1 MAIKNDDRI
10 IELKKQIETK
20 RKQLSEKTSRFSP
33 ETNCILEFKGT
44 TYNLNICSAE
54 MLTLLLVELNM
65 YVMSAADLGITLP
78 VISGYPIEM
87 WMTDIK
93 NKISALSVKQEDS
106 NLKKMEAKLDKLL
119 SDDKKTELELD
130 EIASLLG

>member
-1 MAIKNDDRI
+1 MNTNNDNRI

-65 YVMSAADLGITLP
+65 YLMSAADLGITLP

-93 NKISALSVKQEDS
+93 NKISVLSVKQEES
-106 NLKKMEAKLDKLL
+106 NLKKMEVKLDKLL

>member
-1 MAIKNDDRI
+1 MNTNNDNRI

-65 YVMSAADLGITLP
+65 YVMSAADLGITPP

-93 NKISALSVKQEDS
+93 NKISVLSVKQEDS
-106 NLKKMEAKLDKLL
+106 NLKKMEVKLDKLL

>member
-1 MAIKNDDRI
+1 MNANNDNRI

-20 RKQLSEKTSRFSP
+20 RKQLSEKTNRFSP

-44 TYNLNICSAE
+44 TYNINACSAE

-65 YVMSAADLGITLP
+65 YIMSAADLGVALP
-78 VISGYPIEM
+78 VLSGYPIEI

-93 NKISALSVKQEDS
+93 NKISVLSVKQEES
-106 NLKKMEAKLDKLL
+106 NLRKMEVKLDKLL

-130 EIASLLG
+130 EIASLLR

>member
-1 MAIKNDDRI
+1 MNTNNDNRI

-20 RKQLSEKTSRFSP
+20 RKQLSEKTNRFSP

-44 TYNLNICSAE
+44 TYNLNACSAE

-65 YVMSAADLGITLP
+65 YIMSAADLGVTLP
-78 VISGYPIEM
+78 VLSGYPIEM

-93 NKISALSVKQEDS
+93 NKISVLSVKQEES
-106 NLKKMEAKLDKLL
+106 NLKKMEVKLDKLL

>member
-1 MAIKNDDRI
+1 MNTNNDNRI

-20 RKQLSEKTSRFSP
+20 RKQLLEKTNRFSP

-44 TYNLNICSAE
+44 TYNLNACSAE

-65 YVMSAADLGITLP
+65 YIMSAADLGVTLP
-78 VISGYPIEM
+78 TLSGYPIEM

-93 NKISALSVKQEDS
+93 NKISVLSVKQEES
-106 NLKKMEAKLDKLL
+106 NLKKMEVKLDKLL

>member
-1 MAIKNDDRI
+1 MNTNNDNRI

-20 RKQLSEKTSRFSP
+20 RKQLSEKTNRFSP

-44 TYNLNICSAE
+44 TYNLNACSAE
-54 MLTLLLVELNM
+54 MLTLLLVELNI
-65 YVMSAADLGITLP
+65 YVMSAADLGISLP
-78 VISGYPIEM
+78 VLSGYSIEM

-93 NKISALSVKQEDS
+93 NKLSVLSVKQEES